1 MFDLVLELVFQTKC
15 LLPQDSH
22 NVRLVNKSSGE
33 IVKRYLGK
41 RKFRRVQEVVDKDG
55 LYLNSYE
62 NFLFVKSIGYTV
74 YSVTITSI
82 VKHKG
87 NLELLSYLICKC
99 KIQIPESAFIEA
111 WKLQN
116 NELFG
121 YLWDKCY
128 DYRTKQNVMEWIEE
142 LSTFQ
147 KKKQQQQQFQTVFY
161 SANKLSL
168 NNTNI

>member
-1 MFDLVLELVFQTKC
+1 MFDLIVDVLFHTGFLKANE
-15 LLPQDSH
+15 SH
-22 NVRLVNKSSGE
+22 NLRLVNKSCGE
-33 IVKRYLGK
+33 IVKKHLK
-41 RKFRRVQEVVDKDG
+41 KSKFRRIQEVVDKDG

-128 DYRTKQNVMEWIEE
+128 DHRTKQNVMEWIEE

-147 KKKQQQQQFQTVFY
+147 KKKQQQQFQTVFY